1 MGPAT
6 RFLLTI
12 LALYIAPVLLISTD
26 TIPRTWRFGVLIA
39 VTLLAWTLSYLR
51 RYGREALGF
60 RCYAG
65 SQPAVW
71 ALASS
76 AILLLPASA
85 MGLSRR
91 LPSVPPFW
99 FFVFFVLISAPAQ
112 EFLYRS
118 FLFAQMKERNL
129 RPVTRIVVSA
139 GLFAFMHVVYR
150 DGLTVAMTFL
160 AGLVWATA
168 YHRTGSFA
176 VVAFSHAA
184 VGAVAMHLRM
194 I

>member
-6 RFLLTI
+6 RFVLTI
-12 LALYIAPVLLISTD
+12 LSLYIAPVLLISTD
-26 TIPRTWRFGVLIA
+26 AIPRSWRFAVLIA
-39 VTLLAWTLSYLR
+39 VAALAWVLSYLR
-51 RYGREALGF
+51 QYGREALGF
-60 RCYAG
+60 RFYAG
-65 SQPAVW
+65 SQRAVW

-76 AILLLPASA
+76 AILLLAASA
-85 MGLSRR
+85 MGLSQR

-129 RPVTRIVVSA
+129 RPVTQIVLSA

-184 VGAVAMHLRM
+184 VGAVAIHFRM
-194 I
+194 V